1 MEYQTN
7 DCARCHTTCATCHF
21 QSSKTQALPGN
32 VVTLWDSLQN
42 FGNTGALARAE
53 KMIEYALDWTT
64 NVESHA
70 IFTDDS
76 LKASNTVCR
85 SCHSGYY
92 QPPAS
97 GFLSEAA
104 PYPKAM
110 ATEVNWHPQVEESAQ
125 SSKHQ
130 GVTCATCHSD
140 VHSYPGREF
149 DWQKEGDAR
158 CEKCHQLTNHYSQ
171 HKTVDCIACHATGL
185 AKSKGQNGHD
195 VWRLHNKSDG
205 RVRPLAVKY
214 NEAINYY
221 PHHIVKPDNSTC
233 ASRCHYAGNLLG
245 ATVFPSA
252 VTDIAGVP
260 LAFTLKQN
268 YPNPFNPHTNINFTL
283 PNRNLVEIQIYDVL
297 GNWITTL
304 LRQQL
309 EAGDHQL
316 TWNGQDQNGTE
327 LASGIYVVTI
337 KADHYSASK
346 KMLKLK

>member
-1 MEYQTN
+1 M
-7 DCARCHTTCATCHF
+7 
-21 QSSKTQALPGN
+21 
-32 VVTLWDSLQN
+32 VTLWDSLQN